1 LIAQSNRAPA
11 RRRHEQFRPRE
22 VRSAQYVIFVR
33 VNHRPGKVGRRD
45 EQVVMREIAERDG
58 LAGAFVRA
66 ADLIAAADRV
76 RAAGLAE
83 ERHDPELRSR
93 RVAIIRFGFRA
104 LSITKS
110 VDEQPA
116 VDVIPAR
123 REPAVLVART
133 SPPGDA
139 TGIEIRFELEVG
151 MEGSPPRR
159 TVENV
164 ASRRLA
170 P

>member
-1 LIAQSNRAPA
+1 
-11 RRRHEQFRPRE
+11 
-22 VRSAQYVIFVR
+22 
-33 VNHRPGKVGRRD
+33 
-45 EQVVMREIAERDG
+45 
-58 LAGAFVRA
+58 
-66 ADLIAAADRV
+66 V